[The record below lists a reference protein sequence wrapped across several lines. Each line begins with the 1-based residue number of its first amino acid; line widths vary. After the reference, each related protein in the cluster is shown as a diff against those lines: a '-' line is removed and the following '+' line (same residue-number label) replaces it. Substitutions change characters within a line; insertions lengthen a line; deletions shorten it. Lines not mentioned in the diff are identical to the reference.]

1 MRESEV
7 KGMSDKDEKIQ
18 NVFDSLC
25 KFVIETL
32 DEKNTAAGKLA
43 IIPTAVDKIIALRP
57 LIK

>member
-1 MRESEV
+1 
-7 KGMSDKDEKIQ
+7 MSDKDEKIQ